1 MIKDFK
7 PRLYQ
12 EAIFAEAT
20 MKNTLV
26 VLPTGM
32 GKTNIFLMLAAHR
45 RKLYPNSKILL
56 LGPTKPLID
65 QYYKVFQKHFDIPQ
79 DKIAIMTG
87 HVKPEN
93 RHRLWKESQV
103 IFSTPQGLENDII
116 SSKVDMSNV
125 SLIGFD
131 EAHRAVGNYS
141 YVYIAKRYQELSRF
155 PRIIAMT
162 ASPGSSKEKIK
173 EIVDNLFI
181 EGIEIRNDESPDVKP
196 YIQKV
201 DTRWEEVKLPQ
212 EFMEI
217 LKHLRQCFRT
227 KLVGIKENGFLQN
240 VDEALRSKKNLL
252 LVQAKLQSEIM
263 SGNREMEVLRSLS
276 LAAEALKVSHALELL
291 ESQGLNALDNYLE
304 SIFSQS
310 YSTKVKA
317 VLNLVKDIDFRSAH
331 AKTKSLLDK
340 GFEHPKLKKLADIV
354 EHRIKKNPDHK
365 IMVFT
370 QFRDSGSFIS
380 GFLNKIDKIESKV
393 FFGQAKK
400 NGTGMSQKKQIEILD
415 EFRSGRFNVLVSSSI
430 GEEGLDIPQVD
441 TVLFYEPIPSAIRHI
456 QRRGRTGRLAEGEVI
471 VLVAK
476 GTRDEAYKWSAHH
489 KERRMYRNL
498 EDIKKSIVLRK
509 KQNNSLNRYMKSDEK
524 IKVYADYREK
534 ANTVIKERIDQG
546 ADLSLETL
554 ACGDYLV
561 SQNCCVEF
569 KTCEDFVDSLIDGR
583 LLSQLRTL
591 KENYSKPCII
601 VEGTRDIY
609 AIRNVHPNAIRGLLA
624 TIAISYNIPILFTK
638 NHFDTASMIM
648 VIAKREQDESGRVF
662 SFHSSKKQ
670 MSNRQ
675 QQEFVVSALPGVGPT
690 LSKPLLKKFRTI
702 KKVINAS
709 EEELKKT
716 PLIGDRKA
724 KAIKELIELIYD
736 DR

>member
-12 EAIFAEAT
+12 EAIFAETT

-45 RKLYPNSKILL
+45 RKLYPGSKILL

-65 QYYKVFQKHFDIPQ
+65 QYYKVFQKHFDIPE
-79 DKIAIMTG
+79 DRMAIMTG

-116 SSKVDMSNV
+116 SSKVDLSNV
-125 SLIGFD
+125 SLVGFD

-141 YVYIAKRYQELSRF
+141 YVYIAKSYQELSRY
-155 PRIIAMT
+155 PRIVAMT

-173 EIVDNLFI
+173 EVVDNLFI

-201 DTRWEEVKLPQ
+201 DTQWEEVRLPQ

-217 LKHLRQCFRT
+217 LKHLRQCFRS
-227 KLVGIKENGFLQN
+227 KLVGIKEYGFLDN
-240 VDEALRSKKNLL
+240 VDDVMRSKKDLL

-263 SGNREMEVLRSLS
+263 SGNREIEVLRSIS
-276 LAAEALKVSHALELL
+276 LAAEALKVSHALELI

-304 SIFSQS
+304 TIFSQS
-310 YSTKVKA
+310 YTTKVKA
-317 VLNLVKDIDFRSAH
+317 VQNLVKDTDFRSAH
-331 AKTKSLLDK
+331 AKTKTLIEK

-354 EHRIKKNPDHK
+354 ESRIKKDSRHK

-380 GFLNKIDKIESKV
+380 GSLNKIEKVESRV

-415 EFRSGRFNVLVSSSI
+415 EYRKGKFNVLVSSSI

-456 QRRGRTGRLAEGEVI
+456 QRRGRTGRLARGKVI

-489 KERRMYRNL
+489 KEQRMYRNL
-498 EDIKKSIVLRK
+498 EEIKKGIVLTK
-509 KQNNSLNRYMKSDEK
+509 KNNNSLNRYLKEDDK
-524 IKVYADYREK
+524 VKVYADYREK
-534 ANTVIKERIDQG
+534 ANAVIKELIDLG
-546 ADLSLETL
+546 ADLSLESL

-561 SQNCCVEF
+561 SQNCCIEF
-569 KTCEDFVDSLIDGR
+569 KTCEDFIDSLIDGR
-583 LLSQLRTL
+583 LLGQLRTL
-591 KENYSKPCII
+591 KENYSKPCVI

-624 TIAISYNIPILFTK
+624 TIAVSYNIPILFTK

-648 VIAKREQDESGRVF
+648 VIARREQDETGKVF

-670 MSNRQ
+670 MSDRQ
-675 QQEFVVSALPGVGPT
+675 QQEFVVSALPGVGPA

-702 KKVINAS
+702 GRIMNAS

-724 KAIKELIELIYD
+724 RAIKGLIEKEYEEH
-736 DR
+736 